1 MAETRLEGGNDGGAV
16 RIGATVR
23 RAVRAWTPA
32 VHELLRHLERAGFD
46 GAPRVLGVDDQ
57 GREVLT
63 FLEGETLGT
72 CQVWPEWTRT
82 EDALRQVARWLRD
95 YHAAVAGFRPPAD
108 TVWRGGG
115 RWRPGLIIAHNDAS
129 AFNAAWHD
137 GRLTG
142 FFDWDFAGP
151 VSVESDVAWMALSWV
166 PLHSRHVAA
175 AEGFT
180 AFDAR
185 PRRLRLFLSEYGWR
199 GDPQVIVKEIQARM
213 TARALAIRRGAAA
226 GDILYTKLLNLG
238 TADDMDRAVRE
249 LKDFSPV
256 R

>member
-1 MAETRLEGGNDGGAV
+1 METRLDGGNDGGAT
-16 RIGATVR
+16 RLGATVR
-23 RAVRAWTPA
+23 RTVRSWTPA
-32 VHELLRHLERAGFD
+32 VHELLRHLERVGFA
-46 GAPRVLGVDDQ
+46 GAPRVVGVDSQ

-72 CQVWPEWTRT
+72 RQVWPEWTRT
-82 EDALRQVARWLRD
+82 EDALRQVAWWLRD
-95 YHAAVAGFRPPAD
+95 YHKAVAGFVPPPDAA
-108 TVWRGGG
+108 WRGGG

-129 AFNAAWHD
+129 PFNAAWHD

-180 AFDAR
+180 AFEAR
-185 PRRLRLFLSEYGWR
+185 PKRLRQFLSAYGWG
-199 GDPQVIVKEIQARM
+199 GDPQVIVNEIQARM

-226 GDILYTKLLNLG
+226 GDILYTKLLRLG

-249 LKDFSPV
+249 LNDFSAA